1 MVNKDS
7 IDDMINLSLID
18 FQLKTFKPTS
28 MLSDNPFFN
37 ILWDGNM
44 LRNAIDRLGENDNNE
59 HFHEQAHEHIDDE
72 NDLEVGAKYRVHDL
86 NVK

>member
-1 MVNKDS
+1 
-7 IDDMINLSLID
+7 
-18 FQLKTFKPTS
+18 
-28 MLSDNPFFN
+28 
-37 ILWDGNM
+37 M

>member
-1 MVNKDS
+1 MASISTTRIEKGHEKIYMVNKDS

-37 ILWDGNM
+37 IL
-44 LRNAIDRLGENDNNE
+44 
-59 HFHEQAHEHIDDE
+59 
-72 NDLEVGAKYRVHDL
+72 
-86 NVK
+86 